1 MWAVWWVWMLAGLA
15 FGILELVLPSYIMLG
30 FAIGAG
36 LVGLGL
42 MTGLLAPLVG
52 LMGGYGPASLLL
64 VFALLSMAAWI
75 GLRRIF
81 GRPGQSARTFDK
93 DVND

>member
-1 MWAVWWVWMLAGLA
+1 MWAIWWAWMLVGLG
-15 FGILELVLPSYIMLG
+15 FGVLELVLPSYIMLG

-36 LVGLGL
+36 LIGLGL

-52 LMGGYGPASLLL
+52 LMGAYGPASLILL
-64 VFALLSMAAWI
+64 FALLSMGAWI
-75 GLRRIF
+75 ALRKIF
-81 GRPGQSARTFDK
+81 GKPGQAAQTFDK

>member
-1 MWAVWWVWMLAGLA
+1 MLAGLL
-15 FGILELVLPSYIMLG
+15 FGILELLLPSYIMLG

-52 LMGGYGPASLLL
+52 LMGAYGPASLF
-64 VFALLSMAAWI
+64 VAFALLSMAAWI
-75 GLRRIF
+75 GLRLVF
-81 GRPGQSARTFDK
+81 GRPGQGAQTFDK
-93 DVND
+93 DIND